1 MAWLVR
7 NLLYMSVRVPAL
19 VKPQLIHWARSC
31 TGMDL
36 PQAAKKAG
44 VSEEKLAAWESEASN
59 ERPTINQLRKLGEIY
74 KRPLAVFYLPDPPQ
88 DFQVQKVQDFRRLS
102 GKAAV
107 ADFSP
112 ELRFEIRRALFR
124 RQVALE
130 MMENLRTTP
139 TPFMLEARLDENP
152 EDVGARLR
160 TALEIT
166 DERQASWQAQGY
178 DAFNEVRDAVERQ
191 GALVFQAAVPL
202 EEMRGLAL
210 YDEPLP
216 LVLVS
221 SKEQFMAPRLF
232 TLLHE
237 VCHLMLHC
245 SAVSNGSE
253 DGLYGDAARIEVFA
267 NHVAGAALLPM
278 GSLLAAPEIAGIS
291 LGTSW
296 NDTQIERV
304 AKRFRVSKE
313 TVLRRLL
320 IARRVSQTT
329 YRSAADRWRK
339 AFAEVPKRQSKQGP
353 PVHITELSR
362 VGRIFPRVVLQNY
375 YQDKIT
381 GPDVSEYL
389 NLKLKHL
396 PKVEAELRGS
406 LSAAVT

>member
-1 MAWLVR
+1 MAA
-7 NLLYMSVRVPAL
+7 RVPAL
-19 VKPQLIHWARSC
+19 VKAQIVCWARTSA
-31 TGMDL
+31 GMDL
-36 PQAAKKAG
+36 AQAAKKAG
-44 VSEEKLAAWESEASN
+44 VSEEKLAAWESETSG
-59 ERPTINQLRKLGEIY
+59 ERPTIKQLRKLGEIY
-74 KRPLAVFYLPDPPQ
+74 KRPLAVFYLPETPQ
-88 DFQVQKVQDFRRLS
+88 DFQAQKIQDFRRLS
-102 GKAAV
+102 GKAGDA
-107 ADFSP
+107 AFSP

-130 MMENLRTTP
+130 MMENLGTEP
-139 TPFMLEARLDENP
+139 APFTLEARLDENP
-152 EDVGARLR
+152 EVVGARLR
-160 TALEIT
+160 AALEISE
-166 DERQASWQAQGY
+166 ERQANWHAHGY
-178 DAFNEVRDAVERQ
+178 DAFSEVRDAVERQ

-202 EEMRGLAL
+202 EEMRGLAI

-245 SAVSNGSE
+245 SAVSNGAE
-253 DGLYGDAARIEVFA
+253 EGLRGDAARIEVFA
-267 NHVAGAALLPM
+267 NHVAGATLLPI
-278 GSLLAAPEIAGIS
+278 SNLLAAPEIAGIS
-291 LGTSW
+291 PATHW

-320 IARRVSQTT
+320 TAGRVSQGT
-329 YRSAADRWRK
+329 YRSAADRWRA
-339 AFAEVPKRQSKQGP
+339 AFAEMPKRESKGAP
-353 PVHITELSR
+353 PIHITELSR
-362 VGRIFPRVVLQNY
+362 VGRVFPRIVLQNY

-396 PKVEAELRGS
+396 PKVEAELRAGLTAS
-406 LSAAVT
+406 VA